1 MNINSFV
8 ILSSKPGGQR
18 YKLQATY
25 KCTEITD
32 QKSNLKHPQ
41 TASWNQFFEHEFFN
55 NFGKKII

>member
-8 ILSSKPGGQR
+8 ILSSKPGGQI

-41 TASWNQFFEHEFFN
+41 TASWNQVFKHELFD
-55 NFGKKII
+55 NFGKIII